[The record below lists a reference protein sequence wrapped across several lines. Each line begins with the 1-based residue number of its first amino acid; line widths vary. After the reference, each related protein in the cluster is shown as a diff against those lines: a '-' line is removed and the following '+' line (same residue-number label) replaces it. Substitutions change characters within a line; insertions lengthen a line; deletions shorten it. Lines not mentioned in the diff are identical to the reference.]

1 MQVIAKI
8 EKWAQQPDVQTQ
20 NGMTN
25 KALVV
30 LRCPGGR
37 NSEGFVGTAFGA
49 VAGKPLAEGTVV
61 VADVHFATHEYDGK
75 VYQDVNIFDLMPL
88 KSPQQ

>member
-8 EKWAQQPDVQTQ
+8 EKWAQPPDVQTQ

-30 LRCPGGR
+30 LRCTGGR
-37 NSEGFVGTAFGA
+37 NSEGFVGTAFGI
-49 VAGKPLAEGTVV
+49 VAGKPLAVGTVV
-61 VADVHFATHEYDGK
+61 VADVHFNTHEYDGK

-88 KSPQQ
+88 KSPQ